1 MFQIIRKITGFILLF
16 SALSIST
23 VWAQKPIDKITK
35 EDVLTMSYDQ
45 LADLPLEDLMKLA
58 EIVGVSIDD
67 LFNMVLNKDVSIASK
82 SSESFFDTPLST
94 TVLTSDDIARSGV
107 LSIPEAMRL
116 IPGVIV
122 REKTNG
128 NYDIHIRGNDNIP
141 YGQVTIFSENTLT
154 LVMIDGRPVYNY
166 ATGGTFWESLPVGL
180 SDVDRIEV
188 VRGPASALYGPNAV
202 TGVINI
208 ITKKVGSKKASVSA
222 GIQSGNSFGT
232 LPKILGT
239 SGTQNLALSFGV
251 NDKLKFRLSG
261 NYNYRDRAQDE
272 VYLWKDPNQT
282 PNLRA
287 SGYYPV
293 DSVVLVGMDPT
304 AMYDDPSIALDAYTF
319 NGYAFYDPNPD
330 ISISLAAGT
339 QRSIAISS
347 NTDMGFVAHTTR
359 KVETQYA
366 DLRAAVYGFNLQTNY
381 MWGCEN
387 LSMGSPGYEFDIS
400 AFNLNLDYNFELLDR
415 TLGIRPGFS
424 YSRSTVSDDPYYQ
437 IFLNAGE
444 SLSSFA
450 PSLRVDYKP
459 IEQLR
464 FVGAFRYEQNAD
476 PDKGYPTWQL
486 VANYRIKDNSSL
498 RAVYSR
504 ANRSP
509 FMLDVQADA
518 TLVMRDQIT
527 FSVPLPSPLPPI
539 GPMLIHSDDP
549 NDPKNRYTAR
559 LEGNKNLKL
568 AVMDMFE
575 LGYRQK
581 IGQHILLNLELFYS
595 NLRDMSSMDADAIKM
610 TSVRSVANPYYIE
623 GVPQS
628 GPEYFVPPYSNH
640 YTYEQHNTYSN
651 IKETSQQIGAT
662 AEIGV
667 VINRAW
673 NFRLF
678 GTLQQTELKDHSGYT
693 GNRTGHMAAGATNDP
708 NVDWTTDD
716 VPYTWAQVTDSLVN
730 GNNKATP
737 SFYGGFEV
745 NWLPTDKWTITSTG
759 YGFSKQT
766 YIHQYGTFDID
777 PKLLVNLRVAYKFT
791 RNSSVFVNVNN
802 IFNSKSQ
809 EFGFMDKTSAQ
820 WYWGMRIEF

>member
-1 MFQIIRKITGFILLF
+1 MNLFQTIRKISGIILLF
-16 SALSIST
+16 SILNT
-23 VWAQKPIDKITK
+23 VGGFAQKPIDKMTK
-35 EDVLTMSYDQ
+35 EDVLAMSYDQ
-45 LADLPLEDLMKLA
+45 LADLPLDELMRLA
-58 EIVGVSIDD
+58 DIVGVSIDD

-94 TVLTSDDIARSGV
+94 SVLTAEDIARAGV

-122 REKTNG
+122 REKTGG

-180 SDVDRIEV
+180 NDVDRIEV

-208 ITKKVGSKKASVSA
+208 ITKKVDSKKPSVDA
-222 GIQSGNSFGT
+222 QIQSGNRFGEIPS
-232 LPKILGT
+232 LLGT
-239 SGTQNLALSFGV
+239 SGTQNLAVSFGA

-261 NYNYRDRAQDE
+261 SYNYRDRTQED

-282 PNLRA
+282 PNLPE

-293 DSVVLVGMDPT
+293 DSVSLVGMNPDAMYEDPT
-304 AMYDDPSIALDAYTF
+304 IALDAYTF
-319 NGYAFYDPNPD
+319 NGHVFYDPNQN
-330 ISISLAAGT
+330 ISIGLAAGT
-339 QRSIAISS
+339 QRSTAISS

-366 DLRAAVYGFNLQTNY
+366 DLRASVFGFNLQTNY
-381 MWGCEN
+381 MWGYEN

-400 AFNLNLDYNFELLDR
+400 AFNVNLDYNFELLDK

-424 YSRSTVSDDPYYQ
+424 YSTSKVSDDAYTQ
-437 IFLNAGE
+437 VFLNSGE
-444 SLSSFA
+444 TLSSFA

-486 VANYRIKDNSSL
+486 VANYRIKENSSV

-518 TLVMRDQIT
+518 TLVMRDQIFIPGT
-527 FSVPLPSPLPPI
+527 QQY
-539 GPMLIHSDDP
+539 IHSPEDP
-549 NDPKNRYTAR
+549 TKLPTDPKNRYTAR
-559 LEGNKNLKL
+559 LEGNKDLKL
-568 AVMDMFE
+568 ALMDMFE

-581 IGQHILLNLELFYS
+581 IGKHVLVNIETFY
-595 NLRDMSSMDADAIKM
+595 NYLRDMSSMDADGIKM
-610 TSVRSVANPYYIE
+610 TNVMGGYP
-623 GVPQS
+623 
-628 GPEYFVPPYSNH
+628 PPYENRSGNPQMV
-640 YTYEQHNTYSN
+640 YAYYQHNTYQN
-651 IKETSQQIGAT
+651 IKETSRQIGAT
-662 AEIGV
+662 AEVGV
-667 VINRAW
+667 VVNKNV

-678 GTLQQTELKDHSGYT
+678 GTLQKTDLKDHDAYT
-693 GNRTGHMAAGATNDP
+693 GNKTTAMKDVAYTFPASEWADDEVDVQWNQVKP
-708 NVDWTTDD
+708 NYVD
-716 VPYTWAQVTDSLVN
+716 SVN
-730 GNNKATP
+730 VATP

-766 YIHQYGTFDID
+766 YVHQYGTFDID
-777 PKLLVNLRVAYKFT
+777 PKLLMNLRVAYKFAK
-791 RNSSVFVNVNN
+791 SSSIFMSVNN

-809 EFGFMDKTSAQ
+809 EFGFMDRTGAQ
-820 WYWGMRIEF
+820 WYWGVRVAF